1 MSKSDLV
8 VKSNQLNSALQNLS
22 LTEIRIIQLAIVDAR
37 ETNTGL
43 STDKPLRIEAKRYA
57 GAFNVSL
64 QTASE
69 AILAAEETLFS
80 RRFSYVDDSGLLV
93 KSRWIQD
100 VRYMKGEGAI
110 EIAFTRAVVQG
121 ISRIDGAVDFFTQ
134 YLLSQTATMKSM
146 YSIRLYELLVQW
158 KAAKNTPI
166 FEIKTFRS
174 QLGIIGADEYK
185 RMGDFKKR
193 VLDLGVK
200 EINEK
205 SDLTVAYKQHKKGST
220 ISGFSFT
227 VKEKEAAKPKS
238 KEAKDPKN
246 YFFKFTDKAL
256 ATFSTKLA
264 NLDAL
269 GSSAPIGKSTV
280 EFAAIIAK
288 DLQDE
293 TNQKK
298 YIKYLKELGY
308 KFT

>member
-80 RRFSYVDDSGLLV
+80 RRFSYTDDKGLIV

-158 KAAKNTPI
+158 KTAKNTPI
-166 FEIKTFRS
+166 FEIETFRS
-174 QLGIIGADEYK
+174 QLGIGVDEYK

-193 VLDLGVK
+193 VLDLGIK

-238 KEAKDPKN
+238 KEAKDPKD
-246 YFFKFTDKAL
+246 YFFKFTDKQL
-256 ATFSTKLA
+256 ATFSNKLA
-264 NLDAL
+264 NLPAL
-269 GSSAPIGKSTV
+269 GSEAPIGSTV
-280 EFAAIIAK
+280 EQFSNIIAK
-288 DLQDE
+288 DLLDE
-293 TNQKK
+293 TKQKK
-298 YIKYLKELGY
+298 YHKHLEAVGY
-308 KFT
+308 KAA

>member
-43 STDKPLRIEAKRYA
+43 STDKPLRIEAKRY
-57 GAFNVSL
+57 
-64 QTASE
+64 SE
-69 AILAAEETLFS
+69 AFEVTMNTALEAIHNAEETLFN
-80 RRFSYVDDSGLLV
+80 RRFSYTDDKGLIV

-158 KAAKNTPI
+158 KTAKNTPI
-166 FEIKTFRS
+166 FEIETFRS
-174 QLGIIGADEYK
+174 QLGIGVDEYK

-193 VLDLGVK
+193 VLDLGIK
-200 EINEK
+200 EINK
-205 SDLTVAYKQHKKGST
+205 KTDLNVTYTQVKKGKE
-220 ISGFSFT
+220 IVGFNFAIE
-227 VKEKEAAKPKS
+227 VKKEDKPIKEVAADKPL
-238 KEAKDPKN
+238 
-246 YFFKFTDKAL
+246 KFTPKQL
-256 ATFSTKLA
+256 ATYSNKLA
-264 NLDAL
+264 ALPAL
-269 GSSAPIGKSTV
+269 GSNAPIGATTEAYASL
-280 EFAAIIAK
+280 IATELLDK
-288 DLQDE
+288 DK
-293 TNQKK
+293 QKK
-298 YIKYLKELGY
+298 YIKYLKDLGF
-308 KFT
+308 KAA